1 MYWVTMTDKFMSGW
15 GRAEGKTNKFVIACE
30 TYDDAYAIKQA
41 AKARSEMKYVN
52 ICWQK
57 PYYNKKN
64 YLTSNKT
71 FKDLNGPWK
80 QYVNGENL

>member
-15 GRAEGKTNKFVIACE
+15 GRAKDKTNKFVIACE
-30 TYDDAYAIKQA
+30 NYDDAYAIKQA
-41 AKARSEMKYVN
+41 ADARSEMKYVN

-57 PYYNKKN
+57 PYYNPKN
-64 YLTSNKT
+64 YLTSSKT
-71 FKDLNGPWK
+71 FEDMKGPWK